1 MGNTKLSQVIQLLRK
16 KIVFFISL
24 FPVYSTAGIRK
35 SPGISYLRQKHIQ
48 EEETPSASVF
58 PPPEYV
64 FVLGN

>member
-48 EEETPSASVF
+48 EEETH
-58 PPPEYV
+58 
-64 FVLGN
+64 